1 MDEKSIKKTLI
12 PLFFE
17 FPSQNNEQNEKA
29 GKCTLC
35 PNLCVIKAQK
45 SGKCR
50 VRGFDSNLKPIIP
63 FAGKI
68 SGLAIDPIEKKPL
81 YHFYPNSQIL
91 SVGFYSCNL
100 TCAFCQNYHISTKV
114 DQNAKTISPEEMAE
128 ITASSNTIGLAY
140 TYSEPMIHIE
150 WIKETAK
157 LVRNRNLK
165 NVLVTNG
172 YINKEAGESIL
183 ENIDA
188 LNIDLK
194 SFNEKFYA
202 NELGGR
208 IEAIKD
214 FIKLAASKAHVEVT
228 TLVIPGKNDSEK
240 EIEMIASFIAS
251 INNSIPF
258 HLSCYYP
265 AYKYSIERTDPVKV
279 INLAA
284 IASKY
289 LEYVYVGNTGIA
301 ENNTKCPSCSNI
313 IVKRTGYKTT
323 IRDVNNGICSNCG
336 KKINLIL

>member
-1 MDEKSIKKTLI
+1 MKEKSAKEPLI

-17 FPSQNNEQNEKA
+17 LPQQNEKA
-29 GKCTLC
+29 GKCLLC
-35 PNLCVIKAQK
+35 PNFCVIKPEKQ
-45 SGKCR
+45 GKCR
-50 VRGFDSNLKPIIP
+50 IRGYDSDLKPVIP

-68 SGLAIDPIEKKPL
+68 SALAVDPIEKKPL
-81 YHFYPNSQIL
+81 YHFYPRSQIL

-100 TCAFCQNYHISTKV
+100 TCPFCQNYHISTKV
-114 DQNAKTISPEEMAE
+114 DSNAKTIAPEEMAE
-128 ITASSNTIGLAY
+128 IAASSNTIGLAY

-157 LVRNRNLK
+157 LVRGKKLK

-172 YINKEAGESIL
+172 YINQEAGESIL

-194 SFNEKFYA
+194 SFNENFYT
-202 NELGGR
+202 NELGGKL
-208 IEAIKD
+208 EPIKD
-214 FIKLAASKAHVEVT
+214 FIKLAASKAHVEIT
-228 TLVIPGKNDSEK
+228 TLVIPGKNDEEK
-240 EIEMIASFIAS
+240 EIEKIASFIAS

-265 AYKYSIERTDPVKV
+265 TYKYSIERTDPVKV

-289 LEYVYVGNTGIA
+289 LEFVYVGNTGMA
-301 ENNTKCPSCSNI
+301 ENSTKCPSCKCI
-313 IVKRTGYKTT
+313 IVKRAGYKTEIMT
-323 IRDVNNGICSNCG
+323 KNGFCPNCG
-336 KKINLIL
+336 KKIKIERY